1 MTIPESAQRCYSDNL
16 INLSM
21 QLITLDKVCWIVEEE
36 LSTIFSFTDIN
47 NINENVNETTLEEL
61 RNNDIESFYLKAK
74 KLREFGNSNSKRT
87 KIELVNGLEKDI
99 FSVRSILSEFTY
111 KGVQININIKDS
123 NTFSNNYVKNAFVN
137 IRRKWGKMYK
147 GFTKPHPSDRY
158 VLYAKEFVSIA
169 MAAAAANELVPRAIV
184 AARRNM
190 LPMFTAVSMLPF
202 DETLSEDK
210 YIHTSDNRAPLPSIR
225 NSSTF

>member
-111 KGVQININIKDS
+111 KGVQININIKG
-123 NTFSNNYVKNAFVN
+123 V
-137 IRRKWGKMYK
+137 R
-147 GFTKPHPSDRY
+147 
-158 VLYAKEFVSIA
+158 L
-169 MAAAAANELVPRAIV
+169 
-184 AARRNM
+184 
-190 LPMFTAVSMLPF
+190 
-202 DETLSEDK
+202 
-210 YIHTSDNRAPLPSIR
+210 
-225 NSSTF
+225 